1 MKEIPPGVFRYRP
14 WAEFTRGLVAQ
25 SDRWYVFG
33 PASLVVPGQ
42 VVEVQ
47 RFQDGPTEI
56 HVLKV
61 IAERVAR
68 TRANGE
74 VRYVIAEFDN
84 VVEQPELG
92 EPN

>member
-1 MKEIPPGVFRYRP
+1 MKEIPPGVFRYWP
-14 WAEFTRGLVAQ
+14 WAEFTHGLVPQ

-42 VVEVQ
+42 VIEVQ

-84 VVEQPELG
+84 VVEQPELDK
-92 EPN
+92 PS